1 MSVGIVHVGVDT
13 LEKFIVD
20 VFTGCGVPLPDAENC
35 ADVLIT
41 SDLRGIES
49 HGIGRL
55 KMYYDGIKKGLHKPV
70 TEFEIIRETP
80 TTAVVDGHNGMGH
93 VIGVRA
99 MQMAIDKAR
108 TYGMG
113 SVAVRNSSHYGIAG
127 YYALMAIK
135 AGMVG
140 MSFTNAQPSVA
151 PTFGVRPMLG
161 TNPIT
166 FGAPTDED
174 CPFLYDAAT
183 SITQRGKI
191 EVLEREEKPIPE
203 GWVIDQ
209 RGNFTTDTQAALEG
223 FPKDHNALLPL
234 GGLGEL
240 LGGHK
245 GYGLGTMVEIFSAS
259 FSQNAFMHDLPG
271 GGGLPVKIGHFFLAI
286 NIEHFCLLEEFKAT
300 TGAILRDLRQSI
312 KAPGETRIYT
322 AGEKEYEMEKLVRS
336 VGIPVNTN
344 LQKAIKTMQ
353 TELGLTQYTFPF

>member
-1 MSVGIVHVGVDT
+1 MSVDVVYVGVDT
-13 LEKFIVD
+13 LQKFMID
-20 VFTGCGVPLPDAENC
+20 VFVSCGVPRADAEVC

-41 SDLRGIES
+41 SDVRGIES

-70 TEFEIIRETP
+70 TEFEVIRETP

-93 VIGVRA
+93 VIGVRS
-99 MQMAIDKAR
+99 MQMAIEKAR
-108 TYGMG
+108 TFGMG

-127 YYALMAIK
+127 YYALMAVK
-135 AGMVG
+135 AGMIG
-140 MSFTNAQPSVA
+140 MSFTNARPSVA

-161 TNPIT
+161 TNPIA
-166 FGAPTDED
+166 FGAPTDEE
-174 CPFLYDAAT
+174 CPFVYDAAT

-209 RGNFTTDTQAALEG
+209 NGKFTTDTKAALEG
-223 FPKDHNALLPL
+223 FPKDENALLPL

-240 LGGHK
+240 FGGHK

-259 FSQNAFMHDLPG
+259 LSHNAFMHDLPG

-286 NIEHFCLLEEFKAT
+286 NIEHFCPLKEFKAT
-300 TGAILRDLRQSI
+300 TGAIVRELRQSK

-322 AGEKEYEMEKLVRS
+322 AGEKEYEMEKLVRAQ
-336 VGIPVNTN
+336 GIPVNTN
-344 LQKAIKTMQ
+344 LQKDIKVMQ
-353 TELGLTQYTFPF
+353 AELGLTQYHFPF